1 MACTQTING
10 LARDCA
16 ANLGGLKKVYI
27 APYDEGKTVTITSG
41 AISAYTASAGAA
53 NHKAFNFRAG
63 AASMTSTSQIDAT
76 SGVSMIQTQLVMNFG
91 RMDATKRAEIQAL
104 IQGEVQVI
112 AVDNNGEAWLLGYDA
127 PVIAVGAQNAQSG
140 AQMTEANQYSITLQ
154 DSSRQLP
161 YSFDDATV
169 YAGVVD
175 EVS

>member
-1 MACTQTING
+1 MSCTQTISG
-10 LARDCA
+10 LARDCQS
-16 ANLGGLKKVYI
+16 NLGGLKKVYI
-27 APYDEGKTVTITSG
+27 APFDEEKTVTITSG
-41 AISAYTASAGAA
+41 VISAYTAGAGAA

-63 AASMTSTSQIDAT
+63 AASFTSTSQIDAT

-112 AVDNNGEAWLLGYDA
+112 VVDNNGESWLLGYDT

-154 DSSRQLP
+154 DSSRALP
-161 YSFDDATV
+161 YPFTDATV
-169 YAGVVD
+169 YSAVVD